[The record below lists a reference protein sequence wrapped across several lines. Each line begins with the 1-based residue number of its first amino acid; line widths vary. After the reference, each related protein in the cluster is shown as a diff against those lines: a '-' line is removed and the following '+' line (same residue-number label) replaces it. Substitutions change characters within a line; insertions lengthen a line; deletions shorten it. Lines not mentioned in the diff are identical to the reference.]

1 MLLKL
6 SSGGDSFWFVFVAV
20 VGYVVYFMIHFFSG
34 ASSALILVIL
44 DFEHLLFFRFVS
56 DLRNTSVLG
65 W

>member
-6 SSGGDSFWFVFVAV
+6 SSGGDSFWFVFVA

-34 ASSALILVIL
+34 ASSALILVLL